1 MAVIRIEDKD
11 LARLAKTGKKN
22 HTTSITIYVDE
33 VKPVSRHRYAIKRGN
48 ETVIVNRDAIAT
60 VYAKTRQASLGPKLY
75 KVKASAAILSSLV

>member
-48 ETVIVNRDAIAT
+48 ETVIVNRDAVGT
-60 VYAKTRQASLGPKLY
+60 VYSTGPKLY

>member
-48 ETVIVNRDAIAT
+48 ETVIVNRDAVAT
-60 VYAKTRQASLGPKLY
+60 VYAIGPKLY
-75 KVKASAAILSSLV
+75 KVKASAAILSSLWMRQL

>member
-11 LARLAKTGKKN
+11 LARLAKTGKN

-33 VKPVSRHRYAIKRGN
+33 VKPVSRHRYAINRGN
-48 ETVIVNRDAIAT
+48 ETVIVNRDAVTT
-60 VYAKTRQASLGPKLY
+60 VYATGPKLY

>member
-48 ETVIVNRDAIAT
+48 ETVIVNRDAVTT
-60 VYAKTRQASLGPKLY
+60 VLGP
-75 KVKASAAILSSLV
+75 

>member
-11 LARLAKTGKKN
+11 LARLAKTGKN

-48 ETVIVNRDAIAT
+48 ETVIVNRDAVTT
-60 VYAKTRQASLGPKLY
+60 VYAKMRQASLGPKLY